1 MYTWFLHYILKR
13 KCSLVSP
20 GKIGHHRDCCCST
33 KKNDILISHVRINC

>member
-33 KKNDILISHVRINC
+33 KKRHSYQPCEN